1 MCVKA
6 VETVDLGDAIADDS
20 FVICVESKIWLAD
33 LVLEAKDVFIV
44 SFDVVSIT
52 IGCIVIIWTVVFGIV
67 GDGGVNIRVFSVVE
81 TSVDVALE
89 NSVKSHEV
97 SVDSILVVKMSPNV
111 EIFEMSV
118 VMEED
123 VNDGVYWV
131 VEDTIDDW
139 LAEFDCVF
147 INVVETDIT
156 IALVVIVKV
165 L

>member
-44 SFDVVSIT
+44 AFDVVSIT
-52 IGCIVIIWTVVFGIV
+52 IGCIVIIWTVVIGIFG
-67 GDGGVNIRVFSVVE
+67 DRVFSVVE

-89 NSVKSHEV
+89 NSVESNEV
-97 SVDSILVVKMSPNV
+97 SVDSILVVNMSPDV
-111 EIFEMSV
+111 ELFEMSV
-118 VMEED
+118 VVDDD

-131 VEDTIDDW
+131 VEDSNDNW
-139 LAEFDCVF
+139 LPE
-147 INVVETDIT
+147 INFVYINIVETGKT
-156 IALVVIVKV
+156 IVLVVTVNV